1 MKYEWRAVFLFV
13 CLFFLEVYYSIYSSV
28 YYWLFLIFFFL
39 WKEVLGEGNNVIGF
53 KSGE

>member
-28 YYWLFLIFFFL
+28 YYWLFLIFFFMERGT
-39 WKEVLGEGNNVIGF
+39 WRGKQCDWF
-53 KSGE
+53 

>member
-28 YYWLFLIFFFL
+28 YYWLFLIFFFYGKRYL
-39 WKEVLGEGNNVIGF
+39 ERETM
-53 KSGE
+53 